1 MLLKQYQKAIENSNI
16 VSKTDIYGTITFV
29 NEQFCKISGYTKEEL
44 LGKSHNIVRHPD
56 VPNSTFKKLWNTIQA
71 KKTYT
76 ATVKNRAKDGS
87 VFYVNTTVTPILDQN
102 DNIVEYIAIRYDV
115 TKEKLLQEDL
125 QEKQKLLF
133 LQSRHASLGQM
144 LANIAHQW
152 RQPLTQL
159 NLSLFNMK
167 KFALNNDDKE
177 MMSYYNQSKDI
188 IKYMSE
194 TIENFTDFFKPQ
206 KNQTTFYIHE
216 AINDAIEILKQTI
229 QKENII
235 INTNYETVQVK
246 GISNEFSQVIIN
258 LIQNSKDAFTANHI
272 TNKVIDI
279 FVTVSSVNNSDE
291 KLIKVIFSDNAGG
304 IDNKVKDSL
313 FEPYMTTKHA
323 SVGTGL
329 GLFMS
334 QMIIQQSLNGIIKV
348 SNTQDGA
355 KFTIS
360 IPYGDK
366 NE

>member
-29 NEQFCKISGYTKEEL
+29 NEQFCKISGYTQEEL

-56 VPNSTFKKLWNTIQA
+56 VPDSTFAKLWNTIQA

-76 ATVKNRAKDGS
+76 ATVKNMAKDGS

-115 TKEKLLQEDL
+115 TKEKILQDDL

-167 KFALNNDDKE
+167 KFALNNDEKE
-177 MMSYYNQSKDI
+177 MLNYYNQSKDT

-206 KNQTTFYIHE
+206 KNQIDFYIHE
-216 AINDAIEILKQTI
+216 SIDDALDILKQTI
-229 QKENII
+229 NKENII
-235 INTNYETVQVK
+235 VNTNYESVKVK

-258 LIQNSKDAFTANHI
+258 LIQNSKDAFSTNHI
-272 TNKVIDI
+272 TNKHIDI
-279 FVTVSSVNNSDE
+279 SVSVNVSDE
-291 KLIKVIFSDNAGG
+291 ENKFIKVIFTDNAGG
-304 IDNKVKDSL
+304 IDDTVKDTL

-348 SNTQDGA
+348 SNTVDGA
-355 KFTIS
+355 KFIIS

>member
-29 NEQFCKISGYTKEEL
+29 NEQFCNISGYTKEEL
-44 LGKSHNIVRHPD
+44 LGKNHNIVRHPD
-56 VPNSTFKKLWNTIQA
+56 VPDSTFARLWKTIQA

-76 ATVKNRAKDGS
+76 ATVKNKAKDGS
-87 VFYVNTTVTPILDQN
+87 VFYVNTTVTPILDDD

-115 TKEKLLQEDL
+115 TRERLLQEDL

-167 KFALNNDDKE
+167 KFALLENENE
-177 MMSYYNQSKDI
+177 MMSYYTQSKDT

-194 TIENFTDFFKPQ
+194 TIENFTEFFKPQ
-206 KNQTTFYIHE
+206 KDQTSFYIHK
-216 AINDAIEILKQTI
+216 AINDAMEILKQVI
-229 QKENII
+229 IKENII
-235 INTNYETVQVK
+235 INTNYESVQVK

-258 LIQNSKDAFTANHI
+258 LIQNSKDAFRTNHI
-272 TNKVIDI
+272 QSKNIDISVSINKSDETNK
-279 FVTVSSVNNSDE
+279 F
-291 KLIKVIFSDNAGG
+291 IKIVFQDNAGG
-304 IDNKVKDSL
+304 IDDSVKDSL

-334 QMIIQQSLNGIIKV
+334 QMIVQQSLNGVIKV
-348 SNTQDGA
+348 VNTQDGA
-355 KFTIS
+355 KFTIT
-360 IPYGDK
+360 IPYEG
-366 NE
+366 